1 MGRKSTRR
9 RSRSVTTPREVG
21 RRWRGLAIGIL
32 VLAAAGAAGAIWLRG
47 GLARR
52 PAGPIVFVSID
63 TLRADHLPA
72 YGYGKVRT
80 PAIDALAADGVVFER
95 AYAHA
100 PQTLPSHAS
109 ILSGLLPFQTG
120 VRDNVGFSIGPD
132 VHLLPEM
139 LRARGYATGGVVS
152 SYVLRAETGMDRG
165 FDFYDSRMPEA
176 APDQPIG
183 QIERPGLDSLK
194 IAERWMA
201 GLTSPRFFLFFHIY
215 EPHRPYDPPARFA
228 EYAPYDGEI
237 AFSDEIVGR
246 LFAWL
251 KARGWYDSATIVLF
265 SDHGEGL
272 GDHGER
278 EHGLFLYDSTIHV
291 PLVVKLPGETRAGT
305 RLATP
310 VEEIDLVPTVLDL
323 LGAARPADLRGRSL
337 RGLLEGTQ
345 QTLPPAGFYAEALYG
360 RYHYGWSELYAL
372 TDARYRYIK
381 APRPELY
388 DLDRDPGELA
398 NLAPERPQTAAAM
411 RGALDQILSGVTVSR
426 PGAVSAEARQ
436 RLQALGYI
444 GSGVDVAPETPAES
458 LPDPKDEVGVLEK
471 HQQAVELA
479 ARREY
484 DKSIAVLQ
492 DILRDNPEMKDLWL
506 QLGVEQVRLGRLPDA
521 LDAFRHLV
529 TLAPS
534 DGNGFVSVAS
544 VLFTMGRLD
553 EAAENA
559 RAALDLPNAGD
570 RRMTTTAY
578 EVLVRI
584 ALARHDAAAARR
596 EAAAAAKADPTFP
609 LSSYVEAMLLY
620 QQGQYREA
628 LPLFQETI
636 QRLQAHTVTIQNLYY
651 DTGDTLAHL
660 GEAAQAEEAFTQEI
674 RLSPANIRAHAG
686 LAILY
691 RSDGRTADAEAAVAD
706 LLRTVPTSQGYAMA
720 IRLRTIFGEPARAA
734 ALRLEAVRRFGEQAV
749 ARDERDLLPNASGRP
764 GS

>member
-1 MGRKSTRR
+1 
-9 RSRSVTTPREVG
+9 
-21 RRWRGLAIGIL
+21 
-32 VLAAAGAAGAIWLRG
+32 VLAAAAAGLFWLRG
-47 GLARR
+47 GFARR
-52 PAGPIVFVSID
+52 TPGPIIFVSID

-72 YGYGKVRT
+72 YGYDKVRT
-80 PAIDALAADGVVFER
+80 PAIDALAADGVLFER
-95 AYAHA
+95 AYAHV

-120 VRDNVGFSIGPD
+120 VRDNVGFAVGKD
-132 VHLLPEM
+132 VPLLPEM
-139 LRARGYATGGVVS
+139 LRAHGYATGGVVS
-152 SYVLRAETGMDRG
+152 SYVLRAETGIDRG
-165 FDFYDSRMPEA
+165 FDFYDSKMPEA

-194 IAERWMA
+194 IAERWMS
-201 GLTSPRFFLFFHIY
+201 GLRSPRFFLFFHIY
-215 EPHRPYDPPARFA
+215 EPHRPYDPPARFKQ
-228 EYAPYDGEI
+228 YAPYDGEI
-237 AFSDEIVGR
+237 AFSDEIVGN
-246 LFAWL
+246 LFDWL

-272 GDHGER
+272 GDHGEQ
-278 EHGLFLYDSTIHV
+278 EHGLFLYDSTIRV
-291 PLVVKLPGETRAGT
+291 PLVIKLPGERRGGA
-305 RLATP
+305 RVSTP

-323 LGAARPADLRGRSL
+323 IGAPRAADMHGRSL
-337 RGLLEGTQ
+337 RGLLDGTGK
-345 QTLPPAGFYAEALYG
+345 TLPPAGFYAEALYG

-388 DLDRDPGELA
+388 DLDRDPAELT

-411 RGALDQILSGVTVSR
+411 RGALDRILSGATVSA
-426 PGAVSAEARQ
+426 PGAVSAEARE

-444 GSGVDVAPETPAES
+444 GAGTDVAPETPGES
-458 LPDPKDEVGVLEK
+458 LPDPKDKVGVLEQ
-471 HQQAVELA
+471 HRQAVEFA

-484 DKSIAVLQ
+484 DKSIAILQ
-492 DILRDNPEMKDLWL
+492 DILHDNPDMKDLWL
-506 QLGVEQVRLGRLPDA
+506 QLGVEQVRMGRLPAA
-521 LDAFRHLV
+521 LEAFKHLV

-544 VLFTMGRLD
+544 VLYTMGRLD
-553 EAAENA
+553 EAEKNA
-559 RAALDLPNAGD
+559 RAALELPDTGD

-609 LSSYVEAMLLY
+609 LPTYVEAMIHY
-620 QQGQYREA
+620 QQAQYREA

-636 QRLQAHTVTIQNLYY
+636 KQLQAHTVTIQNLYY

-660 GEAAQAEEAFTQEI
+660 GEAGQAEEAFRQEI
-674 RLSPANIRAHAG
+674 GLSPANVRAHAG

-691 RSDGRTADAEAAVAD
+691 RSVGRAADADAAIAD

-720 IRLRTIFGEPARAA
+720 IRLRTIFGETARAA
-734 ALRLEAVRRFGEQAV
+734 ALRQEAVRRFGEQAV
-749 ARDERDLLPNASGRP
+749 AREERALLPGKN
-764 GS
+764 